1 MTIANA
7 VILDLAAIDDGRSL
21 QALGAFRTFRTTCGL
36 SKTLL

>member
-21 QALGAFRTFRTTCGL
+21 RALSGFKAFRADCGL
-36 SKTLL
+36 SPVIL